1 MRIGILGGTFDPIHK
16 GHMEMADIAKKELS
30 LDEVWIMP
38 AGSPPHKDGAA
49 VTSRMH
55 RFEMCE
61 YACKYHPNVLTMYGE
76 FSNLKSE
83 PNYTYL
89 TLEKL
94 KKDYPEDEFYFIMG
108 QDSIDYFDKWRE
120 PQRILNAASIVVFLR
135 GEDGEEEETRRC
147 REKVDSL
154 NSLFEGTII

>member
-1 MRIGILGGTFDPIHK
+1 MEVGLEKIGIIVPSN
-16 GHMEMADIAKKELS
+16 KEFSESIFS
-30 LDEVWIMP
+30 LHLLVSSS
-38 AGSPPHKDGAA
+38 SPSSPRKNTTIDAA

-83 PNYTYL
+83 PNSTYL

-135 GEDGEEEETRRC
+135 GEEGEEEETRRC
-147 REKVDSL
+147 KEKIDSL
-154 NSLFEGTII
+154 NSLFEG